1 MKLTPRFLALALG
14 AALLAGCA
22 GAPPPLPIPP
32 VAHAAWSAND
42 PAIQTGNIRLDW
54 WRDFGSAELDRLV
67 AQALAANHDLAVADA
82 NLRAARALAGEARRA
97 RGVQGGAGAG
107 VQRLRESSQAQPPVF
122 ITPEPFGDQTI
133 ATLGV
138 DFAWEIDLAGG
149 SAATARA
156 AGSDAEAMLWERR
169 QTEAAVAAQ
178 VVRAWLDLAR
188 AERLAGVLRQRLAAM
203 DRMLAV
209 GAKRTR
215 SGAALAADFAPLER
229 LRAETEGELP
239 LFDHAARNAIRRIA
253 VLTGEDPVAFAA
265 RGLGTEPRA
274 LVTPAALTV
283 HDPRTLLRLRPD
295 VQIAEAR
302 LIAAFERAGAS
313 RAALYPS
320 LSLGAGA
327 SLLGSPAALDEAGAL
342 RFSIGPSVNWGIF
355 NLGQVRARIRAA
367 DASSEAAAAQWQRS
381 LLVALEEADGAI
393 DAWRSTRR
401 AAASAHKARQA
412 AEQSA
417 ATMRARA
424 RAGAA
429 SAFELAQ
436 AEGDLLT
443 AEVGVITAEANQREA
458 WANTHLALGAG
469 WGIR

>member
-14 AALLAGCA
+14 AGLLAGCA
-22 GAPPPLPIPP
+22 GSAPPLPLPP
-32 VAHAAWSAND
+32 APQAAWSAND
-42 PAIQTGNIRLDW
+42 PAIQTGAIRLDW
-54 WRDFGSAELDRLV
+54 WRDFGSAELDRFV
-67 AQALAANHDLAVADA
+67 AQALAANHDLAAADA
-82 NLRAARALAGEARRA
+82 NLKAARALAGEARRA

-188 AERLAGVLRQRLAAM
+188 AEQTAGLVRERLAAM
-203 DRMLAV
+203 DRMLV
-209 GAKRTR
+209 IGAKRTR

-239 LFDHAARNAIRRIA
+239 LSEHAARNAIRRIA
-253 VLTGEDPVAFAA
+253 VLTGEDPVALAA

-327 SLLGSPAALDEAGAL
+327 SLLGSPASLDEAGAL
-342 RFSIGPSVNWGIF
+342 RFSIGPSINWGIF

-393 DAWRSTRR
+393 DAWRSTRS

-412 AEQSA
+412 AEQGA
-417 ATMRARA
+417 ATVRARA

-436 AEGDLLT
+436 AEGELLI

-458 WANTHLALGAG
+458 WSNTHLALGAG
-469 WGIR
+469 WGLR